1 MKKYQ
6 GFKYKIRIRLD
17 GRYHFAVWWADANS
31 RRDDPIWLKTVAS
44 KAVAERAVKRW
55 IDDRHQNRRAQGVG
69 DDRRALPATPWLRI
83 NRVMRVML
91 HTRWSG
97 EAWAQVLVEFRKAVA
112 LRGQIRRA
120 GWFN

>member
-44 KAVAERAVKRW
+44 EATVERLVKGW
-55 IDDRHQNRRAQGVG
+55 INERQPKHRR
-69 DDRRALPATPWLRI
+69 
-83 NRVMRVML
+83 
-91 HTRWSG
+91 TRPKGRLGPRTS
-97 EAWAQVLVEFRKAVA
+97 ASV
-112 LRGQIRRA
+112 
-120 GWFN
+120 